1 MRRAILFCLLAAG
14 CSAASAPIE
23 VWLTPERRDTLKK
36 VAARPYITKQERLDD
51 DTVVYHWANRKDNAV
66 TTQKVTRILG
76 AKSANGWQKK
86 LDAQE
91 KEKAKILSEIS
102 SIAAKSGT
110 VKKTDLTALVEK
122 HAPGKAR

>member
-1 MRRAILFCLLAAG
+1 MRRAILFCLLSAG

-76 AKSANGWQKK
+76 AKSSNGWQKK
-86 LDAQE
+86 LDAKDAE
-91 KEKAKILSEIS
+91 KKALLDDLAKIKDKPTKKDLEKVIGKHS
-102 SIAAKSGT
+102 AK
-110 VKKTDLTALVEK
+110 
-122 HAPGKAR
+122 GKVQ